1 MEPRLSLVTLGVT
14 DLARSR
20 KFYQEGLGLP
30 LRPESQ
36 ETVAF
41 FGLHGVWLALFARDA
56 LAEDAQV
63 PAEGGGFRGFALAH
77 NVRTKLEV
85 DALLVCAERA
95 GGRIVKPAQDV
106 FWGGYAGY
114 FSDPDGFL
122 WEVAYNPHFWIE

>member
-41 FGLHGVWLALFARDA
+41 FGLHGVWLALFSRDA
-56 LAEDAQV
+56 LAEDAQLPV
-63 PAEGGGFRGFALAH
+63 AGGGFRGFALAH
-77 NVRTKLEV
+77 NVTTKPEV
-85 DALLVCAERA
+85 DALLACAERA
-95 GGRIVKPAQDV
+95 GGRIVKPAQDA